1 MRRSPLALILVAV
14 VLSSLGLAATA
25 FATMDKTIRLDVDG
39 HRITVRT
46 FASDVSGVLRKANLT
61 VGAHDTVAPDPTA
74 PVHDGSSVIVRHGRL
89 LHLVLDGK
97 QRDVWVTALSV
108 DGALEQLGLTDRGTW
123 LSVSRGLSIP
133 RAGLSLNIREPQR
146 VTVLVDGH
154 RLVSHT
160 TAPTVA
166 ALMHQLHVR
175 VHRLDKVSAPL
186 TKYPVDGLVVTVDRI
201 NQRVVTRNIAIPFRT
216 KHVRTSSL
224 YIGESRVSRHG
235 DPGVRVNTYKL
246 TWKNKKLVRQRL
258 MHSRVR
264 SHPIPEIVQVGTT
277 PRPQYA
283 PYHDGL
289 NWSALAQC
297 ESGGNPRSVSGNGE
311 YRGLYQFTYGA
322 WASVGGQG
330 DPIDAS
336 SNEQTYRAQLLY
348 RRSGDSVWP
357 VCGHYLYT

>member
-1 MRRSPLALILVAV
+1 VALVLVAA
-14 VLSSLGLAATA
+14 VLSTLGFAATA

-39 HRITVRT
+39 HHLTVRT

-61 VGAHDTVAPDPTA
+61 LGAHDTVAPDGSA

-97 QRDVWVTALSV
+97 PRDVWVTALNV
-108 DGALEQLGLTDRGTW
+108 DDALDQLGLTDRGTW
-123 LSVSRGLSIP
+123 LSASRGLSIP
-133 RAGLSLNIREPQR
+133 RAGLSLDIREPQR

-166 ALMHQLHVR
+166 ALLHRLHVR

-186 TKYPVDGLVVTVDRI
+186 TKYPIDGLVVTVDRI
-201 NQRVVTRNIAIPFRT
+201 HQRVVTRNIAIPFHT

-224 YIGESRVSRHG
+224 YVGESRISRHG
-235 DPGVRVNTYKL
+235 DPGVRVSTYRL

-258 MHSRVR
+258 VRSRVR
-264 SHPIPEIVQVGTT
+264 SHPVTQIVEVGTT

-289 NWSALAQC
+289 NWPALAQC
-297 ESGGNPRSVSGNGE
+297 ESGGNPRSVSGNGQ

-322 WASVGGQG
+322 WASVGGHG